1 MMLRRLATLTE
12 SLAAALLIAAVALN
26 FANVIARYAF
36 GRPIVTAEEILQF
49 ANVWIVMLAAAAV
62 SRLNIHLRMDVVSH
76 ALHPRVQRA
85 IELAITVLGAG
96 LAAFV
101 VFNAGRIVALTYDMG
116 QRSVAARL
124 PLALIYCAVPVGFG
138 CALIFLIRRVV
149 QLWRHEPADSA

>member
-1 MMLRRLATLTE
+1 MLRRLATVAE
-12 SLAAALLIAAVALN
+12 SIAAALLIGAVALN
-26 FANVIARYAF
+26 FSNVIARYAF

-62 SRLNIHLRMDVVSH
+62 SRLDIHLRMDMLKQSSRPHVRL
-76 ALHPRVQRA
+76 AL
-85 IELAITVLGAG
+85 ELAIAVLGVG

-124 PLALIYCAVPVGFG
+124 PLALIYCAVPVGFS
-138 CALIFLIRRVV
+138 CALIFLIQRIV
-149 QLWRHEPADSA
+149 QLLRGKLDDGA